1 MLTSGGRN
9 TAPEGLETIR
19 TLVAA
24 AAGRIEVMAGR
35 GGRLAIVLKIAAAG
49 VDAVHFSARCTV
61 ESRMRFRNGAVSMG
75 GIAGIPEY
83 ASVGT
88 DEETIREILRRL
100 A

>member
-1 MLTSGGRN
+1 
-9 TAPEGLETIR
+9 
-19 TLVAA
+19 
-24 AAGRIEVMAGR
+24 MAGSGVR
-35 GGRLAIVLKIAAAG
+35 PANVLKIAGAG
-49 VDAVHFSARCTV
+49 VDAVHFSARRTV